1 MSAAPSGLS
10 SDTGLRKGNNSDK
23 LNSNSNVIV
32 QLLKLQVHKV
42 YSYEPGKNV
51 DSPLSPTIDVDKDT
65 KDEKADNKVE
75 KKEELDNPNEFK
87 PSLNMEKSSSQN
99 IEEKKLL
106 NDVIDAEEK
115 NNKELDL
122 KLKGLYLGSR
132 LISWYKFNIYLST

>member
-42 YSYEPGKNV
+42 YSYEPGKTV

>member
-23 LNSNSNVIV
+23 LNSNSNLIV

>member
-10 SDTGLRKGNNSDK
+10 SDTGLRNGNNSDK

-42 YSYEPGKNV
+42 YSYEPGKTV

-132 LISWYKFNIYLST
+132 LIS

>member
-23 LNSNSNVIV
+23 LNSNSNLIV

-42 YSYEPGKNV
+42 YSYEPGKTV

-132 LISWYKFNIYLST
+132 LIS

>member
-10 SDTGLRKGNNSDK
+10 SDTRLRKGNNSDK

-42 YSYEPGKNV
+42 YSYEPGKTV